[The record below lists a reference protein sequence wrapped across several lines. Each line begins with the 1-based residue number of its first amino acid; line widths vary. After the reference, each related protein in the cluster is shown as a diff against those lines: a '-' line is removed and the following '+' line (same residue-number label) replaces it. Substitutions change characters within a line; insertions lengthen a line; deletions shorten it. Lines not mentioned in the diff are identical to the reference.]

1 MIPGVMAAQRAVAG
15 GIAGGATARYWRI
28 YITENNGDAYTSI
41 QEVELRGTL
50 GGVDLT
56 TPSTT
61 TDASSF
67 YAPGFN
73 SSSKLVDDS
82 MAVDTGPWVSDTGLV
97 VPHWVSFDF
106 GSLKEIRELAVYP
119 QNGAAY
125 VGRAPKAF
133 IVQTSTDG
141 VTWADKKTFSNV
153 TGWVAG
159 TPKLF
164 DLT

>member
-1 MIPGVMAAQRAVAG
+1 MIPGVMAAQSVASPNVPPT
-15 GIAGGATARYWRI
+15 TARYWRI

-50 GGVDLT
+50 GGADLT
-56 TPSTT
+56 TPSTVT
-61 TDASSF
+61 SQSSF
-67 YAPGFN
+67 FEVYDA
-73 SSSKLVDDS
+73 SKLVDNIMDYIFNTWI
-82 MAVDTGPWVSDTGLV
+82 TGTGIV
-97 VPHWVSFDF
+97 APHWASLDF
-106 GSLKEIRELAVYP
+106 GTPTQVQELAVWP
-119 QNGAAY
+119 QAY
-125 VGRAPKAF
+125 TGGPPRAPKAF

-153 TGWVAG
+153 TGWVEG